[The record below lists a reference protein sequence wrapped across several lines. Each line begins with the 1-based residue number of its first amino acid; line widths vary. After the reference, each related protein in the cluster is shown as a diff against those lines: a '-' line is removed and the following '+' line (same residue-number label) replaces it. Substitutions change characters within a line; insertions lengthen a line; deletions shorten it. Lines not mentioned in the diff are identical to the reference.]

1 MPYLRK
7 EDRAAATR
15 RWRARKRAA
24 KQTIGA
30 QHAHVN
36 ASDPQQSNL
45 SRSQPS
51 TVPSSRTSVFD
62 VIKKAMNISASVSAN
77 PTVPHFKVRRV
88 SEIPEDALKK
98 AGITRQGHIL
108 SAGPGVD
115 IQKFLRTWLGQT

>member
-15 RWRARKRAA
+15 RWRDRKRAT

-30 QHAHVN
+30 ENASVN
-36 ASDPQQSNL
+36 AFRPRSNV
-45 SRSQPS
+45 SRTQPS
-51 TVPSSRTSVFD
+51 TVPSSRTSAFD
-62 VIKKAMNISASVSAN
+62 MIKEAMNISANVSAS
-77 PTVPHFKVRRV
+77 PRFPRFKVRRI
-88 SEIPEDALKK
+88 SEIPEDALRK

-115 IQKFLRTWLGQT
+115 IKKFLRTWLRQT

>member
-15 RWRARKRAA
+15 RWRERKRVA

-30 QHAHVN
+30 HHASVN
-36 ASDPQQSNL
+36 ASRPQHSNV

-51 TVPSSRTSVFD
+51 TIPSSRTSVFD
-62 VIKKAMNISASVSAN
+62 VIKEAMNICASVSAN